1 MRNIFLLLFFVLS
14 AFVHKQTSAQL
25 MVDMESPPSNSEMNQ
40 TCFDCHG
47 QKVYSFEND
56 FSGMLERKVM
66 NPNYVLDTGA
76 FYQGVH
82 RHFACIDCHSM
93 DYEVFPHQ
101 SELRFEMM
109 YSCMDCHG
117 SDETYARYNFD
128 QIEEEFFQ
136 SVHSSRHDESFNCWM
151 CHDPHAYKAMTH
163 GEFKISEIVNA
174 HNQTCIDCH
183 NDAAQFQRITDSIRP
198 DLAEVHS
205 FIPKYEAHLK
215 SVRCIECHTS
225 QQDTMWVAH
234 NILEK
239 DLAVKKCVECHS
251 SNTML
256 MASLYKYQSIEARQS
271 GFLNAVILNES
282 YVIGANR
289 NFYFNI
295 ISIILFGLAI
305 LGIAVHVFFR
315 IKNR

>member
-1 MRNIFLLLFFVLS
+1 MRTLFILPLFVL
-14 AFVHKQTSAQL
+14 AFLWSNLSVAQL
-25 MVDMESPPSNSEMNQ
+25 MVDMEAPPTNAEMNQ
-40 TCFDCHG
+40 HCFDCHG

-56 FSGMLERKVM
+56 FSGMTERKVM

-82 RHFACIDCHSM
+82 RHFACIDCHSP
-93 DYEVFPHQ
+93 DYENFPHQ
-101 SELRFEMM
+101 SELRLDMM
-109 YSCMDCHG
+109 YSCIDCHG
-117 SDETYARYNFD
+117 GDETYAQYNFD
-128 QIEEEFFQ
+128 LIEEEFYQ
-136 SVHSSRHDESFNCWM
+136 SVHSSRHDETFNCWM
-151 CHDPHAYKAMTH
+151 CHDPHAYKAMTR
-163 GEFKISEIVNA
+163 GDFSIGEIVKA
-174 HNQTCIDCH
+174 HNQTCVDCH
-183 NDAAQFQRITDSIRP
+183 NDPVQFQRITDSIPP
-198 DLAEVHS
+198 DLALVHD
-205 FIPKYEAHLK
+205 FIPNYDLHLK

-225 QQDTMWVAH
+225 QQDTLWVAH

-239 DLAVKKCVECHS
+239 EFAVKKCVECHS

-256 MASLYKYQSIEARQS
+256 MASLYKYQNIEARQN

-289 NFYFNI
+289 NYYFNI

-305 LGIAVHVFFR
+305 LGIVIHVFFR